1 MEITGIKWLCS
12 TIFFSSLLISC
23 NEKGSSVEVSDV
35 SNRVVDSVS
44 FEIKYED
51 TARNSVDGI
60 KLESDDLSPLV
71 NQNQLVKHD
80 YYSLSYNESYEQA
93 EWVAYHLKKEYVKN
107 KDYQRPFF
115 IEDPSVTTKSADWR
129 KYKNSNYDKGH
140 LCPAGDMEFSRKAYD
155 ATFFT
160 SNISPQDKKFNSG
173 IWNRLEQKVRYWA
186 VKYDGVYVVTGGVLN
201 DRLKTIGKEQVA
213 VPEYFYKIIAR
224 KDKSGY
230 KVIAFLMANR
240 PSEDPLYEFVVS
252 VDQIEKRTGINFFH
266 QLNDT
271 LEQKLESTSDY
282 KAWSF

>member
-1 MEITGIKWLCS
+1 MEITGIKSLCRAM
-12 TIFFSSLLISC
+12 FFSLLLISC
-23 NEKGSSVEVSDV
+23 NEKGSSIKVLDV
-35 SNRVVDSVS
+35 SNGVVDSAS
-44 FEIKYED
+44 FDSKHDDTIKKTIAD
-51 TARNSVDGI
+51 VGQNSN
-60 KLESDDLSPLV
+60 DLSPLV
-71 NQNQLVKHD
+71 NQNQLVKHE
-80 YYSLSYNESYEQA
+80 YYSLSYNELYEQA
-93 EWVAYHLKKEYVKN
+93 EWVAYDLKKDYVKN
-107 KDYQRPFF
+107 NNYQRPFF

-129 KYKNSNYDKGH
+129 NYKNSNYDKGH

-240 PSEDPLYEFVVS
+240 PSEKPLYEFVVS
-252 VDQIEKRTGINFFH
+252 VDEIEKRTGINFFH

-271 LEQKLESTSDY
+271 LEQKLESASDY